1 MGLLDSFSKLLGK
14 DSYQE
19 SNYLSLVL
27 TPDRVA
33 ALIWTLENGQV
44 RELGFGQKPS
54 TSLDLILHQAAVA
67 IDTAGQEAKVD
78 FTRTVFG
85 ISSNWLENGEL
96 SGKSTKIFKKLAAE
110 LELAPQAFVPIAA
123 AINHFLKVEK
133 FPAPQVIA
141 IGLFATRLKQPFCE
155 IHLIDK
161 NKVAA
166 TVATDLPPTLE
177 KVKEQIKQLA
187 PGRQLPPRV
196 IIYGID
202 QEDKLA
208 RQIESADWEDYFIQE
223 PKFDFLSDRELA
235 RAVAYAQAADLL
247 GHEPQAKVRTTLPPA
262 QLMVPPKITNELG
275 FIEGEDILEA
285 PKSEPQAPEQSET
298 DQPKEQPLAIGAEGL
313 FQESENHGFQA
324 VDEAMESISMRN
336 KIPRPLGRGS
346 LFSKLMEAQ
355 IFSPLPKKLALT
367 VLGFLITAALGTF
380 VTGQFLTKA
389 EVIIK
394 VQGQEH
400 QDNFQATVKS
410 GVDFDSAKSQIP
422 GQIITAAALGNQKAV
437 TTGDKKIGE
446 KSRGEVSVLN
456 WTRATKKFPEGT
468 AIISK
473 NGFKFTLDSDVEV
486 ASRSAEIP
494 GKNKVVATAAE
505 VGESSNLS
513 QGIEFTFVAFDEISY
528 SAQAETSFSGGSA
541 RQVTVVT
548 RQDMGRLEKSL
559 TETTISKAREDIKN
573 KAAGRLLLDD
583 AISIKITRK
592 NFDKKEDEE
601 ASLLTLDME
610 VEATA
615 IIFDEN
621 DLKKLLAET
630 TNSGTDAELVARP
643 ENLEIKN
650 IKAKRE
656 ENALTLTGD
665 YDARLVPRFD
675 ESGLK
680 DQIAGKSEKAARQ
693 TVLQISGVTDVQ
705 IVYSPNL
712 PLVGSLPRN
721 KKNLKIKIETI

>member
-1 MGLLDSFSKLLGK
+1 MGLLDSFSKLLGNDK
-14 DSYQE
+14 YHQ

-67 IDTAGQEAKVD
+67 IDTAGEEAKVD

-85 ISSNWLENGEL
+85 LSSNWLEDSEL
-96 SGKSTKIFKKLAAE
+96 SGKSTKILKKLAAE
-110 LELAPQAFVPIAA
+110 LELVPQAFVPIAA

-155 IHLIDK
+155 VHLIDK

-166 TVATDLPPTLE
+166 TVTTDLPPTLE

-202 QEDKLA
+202 QQDKLA
-208 RQIESADWEDYFIQE
+208 RQIESADWQDYFIQE
-223 PKFDFLSDRELA
+223 PRFDFLGDRELA

-247 GHEPQAKVRTTLPPA
+247 GHEPQAKVRTTLPPT

-275 FIEGEDILEA
+275 FIEGEDILQA

-298 DQPKEQPLAIGAEGL
+298 DQPKEQPIAIGAEGL

-324 VDEAMESISMRN
+324 VDEAIESISMRK

-346 LFSKLMEAQ
+346 LFSKLMGAQ
-355 IFSPLPKKLALT
+355 IFSPPPKKLALM
-367 VLGFLITAALGTF
+367 VLGFLILAALGAF
-380 VTGQFLTKA
+380 VAGQFLTKA

-422 GQIITAAALGNQKAV
+422 GQITTASAQGNQKAV

-456 WTRATKKFPEGT
+456 WTTATKKFPEGT

-486 ASRSAEIP
+486 ASRSAAIP
-494 GKNKVVATAAE
+494 GKNKVVTTAAE

-513 QGIEFTFVAFDEISY
+513 QGTEFTFVAFDEISY
-528 SAQAETSFSGGSA
+528 SAQAETSFSGGSE

-548 RQDMGRLEKSL
+548 QEDTTRLEKSL
-559 TETTISKAREDIKN
+559 TETTATIAREDLKN
-573 KAAGRLLLDD
+573 KNPGKLLLDD
-583 AISIKITRK
+583 AIGIKITRK
-592 NFDKKEDEE
+592 NFDKKVDEE
-601 ASLLTLDME
+601 TSLLTLDME

-615 IIFDEN
+615 IVFDEN

-630 TNSGTDAELVARP
+630 TNSGIDAKLLARP
-643 ENLEIKN
+643 ENIEIKN
-650 IKAKRE
+650 LDSKRL
-656 ENALTLTGD
+656 ENTLALSGD
-665 YDARLVPRFD
+665 FQASLVPRFNVD
-675 ESGLK
+675 DLK
-680 DQIAGKSEKAARQ
+680 GQIAGKGEKAVRQ
-693 TVLQISGVTDVQ
+693 TVLQFAGTTDVQ
-705 IVYSPNL
+705 VTYSPNL
-712 PLVGSLPRN
+712 PFVGSLPRN
-721 KKNLKIKIETI
+721 KEKISIKIETI

>member
-1 MGLLDSFSKLLGK
+1 MGLLDSFSKLLGNDK
-14 DSYQE
+14 YRQ

-27 TPDRVA
+27 TPDRVS

-67 IDTAGQEAKVD
+67 IDTAGEEAKVD

-85 ISSNWLENGEL
+85 LCANWLEDSEL
-96 SGKSTKIFKKLAAE
+96 PGKSTKILKKLAAE

-155 IHLIDK
+155 VHLIDK

-166 TVATDLPPTLE
+166 TVTTDLPPTLE

-187 PGRQLPPRV
+187 PGRQLPPRI

-202 QEDKLA
+202 EEDKLA

-247 GHEPQAKVRTTLPPA
+247 GHEPQAKVRTTLPPT
-262 QLMVPPKITNELG
+262 QFMVPPKSTNELG

-285 PKSEPQAPEQSET
+285 PKSEPLAPEQSET
-298 DQPKEQPLAIGAEGL
+298 DQPKEQPIAIGAEGL
-313 FQESENHGFQA
+313 
-324 VDEAMESISMRN
+324 VT
-336 KIPRPLGRGS
+336 
-346 LFSKLMEAQ
+346 KLMEAQ
-355 IFSPLPKKLALT
+355 IFSPTPKKLALT
-367 VLGFLITAALGTF
+367 VLGFLILAALGTF
-380 VTGQFLTKA
+380 VPGQFLTKA

-394 VQGQEH
+394 VAGQEH

-422 GQIITAAALGNQKAV
+422 GQITTAAALGNQKAI
-437 TTGDKKIGE
+437 TKGNKKIGE

-456 WTRATKKFPEGT
+456 WTTATKKFPEGT

-486 ASRSAEIP
+486 ASRSAATP

-513 QGIEFTFVAFDEISY
+513 QGTEFTFVAFDEISY
-528 SAQAETSFSGGSA
+528 SAQAETNFSGGSV

-548 RQDMGRLEKSL
+548 REDMERLEKSL
-559 TETTISKAREDIKN
+559 NETTISKAREDIKN

-615 IIFDEN
+615 IVFDEN

-630 TNSGTDAELVARP
+630 TNSGADAKLVARP

-650 IKAKRE
+650 IKVKRE

-675 ESGLK
+675 EGGLK

-712 PLVGSLPRN
+712 PFVGSLPRN